1 MEKIQTAGRESTS
14 LLKSVMA
21 LSCVSIGVTAS
32 CWFQFGN
39 TARIQTFSH
48 HCSHDINIFSIVPA
62 MNGIIC
68 WFVI

>member
-39 TARIQTFSH
+39 PARVQTFSH
-48 HCSHDINIFSIVPA
+48 HCHNDINIFSIVPA

-68 WFVI
+68 CFVI